1 MRLGQQPNGI
11 GHRRKYNTP
20 HSCIAPGCI
29 RGFHMLVRRSARW
42 SHCCYCRHCCRCRC
56 CLRPMSL
63 QCGDTSTSARQS
75 LTRSRLANVPST
87 QCERQLARAS
97 FAWQARR
104 RAGKQGYAAR
114 RGAREH
120 VAQHMAA
127 ACCSWQSPA
136 ALTSAQLLRFP
147 PVDEL
152 TCAAVASE
160 HAPPLPLPLEPLLL
174 LPSLLPLPLPLLP
187 PPDVP
192 AVQRHKHEC
201 TSVAHT
207 LAVGGCSTQCE
218 RQLAWTSFAC
228 PASATRQK
236 SGRSLAQCACVRL
249 GRSPS
254 PTEISLKS
262 VVFVL
267 SLLNESE
274 SRRQVCY
281 AKAINM

>member
-1 MRLGQQPNGI
+1 M
-11 GHRRKYNTP
+11 
-20 HSCIAPGCI
+20 
-29 RGFHMLVRRSARW
+29 FHPRSAKRSLHGHH
-42 SHCCYCRHCCRCRC
+42 SHGRHAGGQA
-56 CLRPMSL
+56 SK
-63 QCGDTSTSARQS
+63 DT
-75 LTRSRLANVPST
+75 
-87 QCERQLARAS
+87 
-97 FAWQARR
+97 
-104 RAGKQGYAAR
+104 R

-120 VAQHMAA
+120 VAQHMAP
-127 ACCSWQSPA
+127 ACWQSPA
-136 ALTSAQLLRFP
+136 ALTSAQLFWFP
-147 PVDEL
+147 PVIEL

-174 LPSLLPLPLPLLP
+174 LPPLLPLPLPLLP

-218 RQLAWTSFAC
+218 RQLAWKSFAC
-228 PASATRQK
+228 PVSATRQK

>member
-75 LTRSRLANVPST
+75 LTRSRLA
-87 QCERQLARAS
+87 
-97 FAWQARR
+97 
-104 RAGKQGYAAR
+104 
-114 RGAREH
+114 
-120 VAQHMAA
+120 
-127 ACCSWQSPA
+127 
-136 ALTSAQLLRFP
+136 
-147 PVDEL
+147 
-152 TCAAVASE
+152 
-160 HAPPLPLPLEPLLL
+160 
-174 LPSLLPLPLPLLP
+174 
-187 PPDVP
+187 DVP
-192 AVQRHKHEC
+192 RSAKGSLHGNHL
-201 TSVAHT
+201 
-207 LAVGGCSTQCE
+207 LALSPLRDRSRGG
-218 RQLAWTSFAC
+218 AW
-228 PASATRQK
+228 RNVHV
-236 SGRSLAQCACVRL
+236 CAWAGV
-249 GRSPS
+249 SPS